1 VPEAVEDLELT
12 PDGLV
17 ATLRGRRGDPRHLV
31 KGVSLHR
38 VAFQPAGEAFETSVV
53 LDV

>member
-1 VPEAVEDLELT
+1 MPEAVEDLELT
-12 PDGLV
+12 ADGLV
-17 ATLRGRRGDPRHLV
+17 ATLRGRRGDPHHPV

-38 VAFQPAGEAFETSVV
+38 LAFQPAGEAFEASVV